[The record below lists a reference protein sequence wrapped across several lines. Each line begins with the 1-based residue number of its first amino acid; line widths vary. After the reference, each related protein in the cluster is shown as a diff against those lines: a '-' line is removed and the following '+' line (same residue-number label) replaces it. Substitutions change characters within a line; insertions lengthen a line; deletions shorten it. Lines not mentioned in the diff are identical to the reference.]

1 MQGFKRN
8 LIRLLSIK
16 AKPTARISIPI
27 PPKVDEEIYSNYLAA
42 RYYPVRITQVLKEQ
56 YLVGAKLG
64 YGGHLTV
71 WLSQSILSVL
81 VILCLSGV

>member
-8 LIRLLSIK
+8 LIRLLSIE

-27 PPKVDEEIYSNYLAA
+27 PPKVDEEIHSNYLAA

-56 YLVGAKLG
+56 YRVGAKLG
-64 YGGHLTV
+64 YGGHSTV